1 MSKDK
6 RQIFYVDTTSGELYI
21 KATSCEEAETKAIKH
36 IGTTATVIGSRVAT
50 EDDLDYA
57 REVGLV

>member
-6 RQIFYVDTTSGELYI
+6 RHIFYVDTTSGELFI

-36 IGTTATVIGSRVAT
+36 IGMSGTVIGSRVAT
-50 EDDLDYA
+50 EKDLSYA